1 MKIFKVGSK
10 RVYRVM
16 VNGLA
21 VDCLNIESA
30 FNAKR
35 VEK

>member
-1 MKIFKVGSK
+1 MTIFSIGSK
-10 RVYRVM
+10 RVYRVL

-35 VEK
+35 VAA

>member
-10 RVYRVM
+10 RVYRVL

-21 VDCLNIESA
+21 VDCLNIEAA
-30 FNAKR
+30 FVAKR
-35 VEK
+35 VGK

>member
-1 MKIFKVGSK
+1 MKIFRVGSK

-16 VNGLA
+16 VNGHM